1 VRKSVKVAGVVLREL
16 FKEPRRIQLP
26 GVGVPFPLVGLK
38 LYGLKRAFLFDE
50 QQLCCVNF
58 IHLPFDIAFISGEA
72 DKEFCAQSLA
82 PHACF

>member
-1 VRKSVKVAGVVLREL
+1 MRKSVKVAGVVLKEL
-16 FKEPRRIQLP
+16 SRNRTEIQLP
-26 GVGVPFPLVGLK
+26 GAGSSIPPGSLE

-72 DKEFCAQSLA
+72 DKEFCVQSLA
-82 PHACF
+82 PHASF